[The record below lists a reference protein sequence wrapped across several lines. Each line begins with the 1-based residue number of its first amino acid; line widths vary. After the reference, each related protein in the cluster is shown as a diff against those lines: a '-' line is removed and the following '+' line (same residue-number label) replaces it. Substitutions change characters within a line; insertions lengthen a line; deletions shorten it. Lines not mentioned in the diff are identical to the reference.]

1 MQKNG
6 FTTFFAGC
14 RRRFFPLNWGA
25 YVIFVLHSIPN
36 ASGHCRLFAWK
47 KLSGH
52 FKSPCHVWYAHAK
65 CSAWWNVQVY
75 YLLKHPLSK
84 QVTYNVPFILSGVKL
99 FKTGQARICT
109 AKSMSNSNFKVF
121 YLVEITQ
128 LHTITQALLLLKVHR
143 HIQSKVRRQNQ
154 WQDSKITGTK
164 KLGWRMIFFVF

>member
-121 YLVEITQ
+121 YLVEITH

-164 KLGWRMIFFVF
+164 KTRVKNDFFVL

>member
-1 MQKNG
+1 MEKNG
-6 FTTFFAGC
+6 FTTFLQVAGG
-14 RRRFFPLNWGA
+14 RRFFP

-84 QVTYNVPFILSGVKL
+84 QVTYNVPFILSGAKV
-99 FKTGQARICT
+99 FKTGQVRICT

-121 YLVEITQ
+121 FGGNY
-128 LHTITQALLLLKVHR
+128 TITYKLCCFSR
-143 HIQSKVRRQNQ
+143 YIDISSRRYVG
-154 WQDSKITGTK
+154 KINDKTAK
-164 KLGWRMIFFVF
+164 